1 MPSRVP
7 AVRYT
12 EARHS
17 SKRTSLSSA
26 GVSWRTLMGYPSYA
40 RNRACAWP
48 SPSPFHCVMAKI
60 VPVVQLAAHAKG
72 STLYG
77 RSYGRTS
84 KFFQPDGFLPF
95 RIIMGLRCA
104 RYSMLLERRILPFSG
119 GMYESIG
126 TNLFIQSP
134 NNPFS
139 TLLAFTM
146 SVCIYFLQNQ
156 RFTKVENLL
165 ICLKVVPV

>member
-17 SKRTSLSSA
+17 SMRTSLSSA
-26 GVSWRTLMGYPSYA
+26 GVSWRTLTGYPSYA
-40 RNRACAWP
+40 RNRACVLP
-48 SPSPFHCVMAKI
+48 SPSSLHCVMAKI
-60 VPVVQLAAHAKG
+60 VPVVQLAAHAKS

-84 KFFQPDGFLPF
+84 KFFRLDGLLLF

-104 RYSMLLERRILPFSG
+104 RFALGTSSVSSSTV
-119 GMYESIG
+119 SIV
-126 TNLFIQSP
+126 P
-134 NNPFS
+134 
-139 TLLAFTM
+139 
-146 SVCIYFLQNQ
+146 LQ
-156 RFTKVENLL
+156 F
-165 ICLKVVPV
+165 CLTCW